1 MFSLQVHSTRLISW
15 SVANGQV
22 DLAVIGGEVPNELRE
37 ILQITSYAED
47 ELAFNSTYMPYLC
60 KEFQIFKKEDF
71 IQASFL

>member
-1 MFSLQVHSTRLISW
+1 MFSYKYTQLDLISW

-47 ELAFNSTYMPYLC
+47 ELA
-60 KEFQIFKKEDF
+60 
-71 IQASFL
+71 